1 MKKIPVTKEGLIELK
16 KKLDILKHIDRKRII
31 EAIKIAREHG
41 DLKENAEYHSAKEE
55 QFLIEKKIKELEEKI
70 FLANEID
77 ISFIKDVDKIMFGAT
92 VTLMELSKK
101 ISVSYKLVGEDESDI
116 KNNKIS
122 INSPLAR
129 ALILKSKNDIIDLE
143 TLNGV
148 IRYRIE
154 DIKYI

>member
-16 KKLDILKHIDRKRII
+16 KKLDILKTVDRKNVIS
-31 EAIKIAREHG
+31 AVKTAREHG
-41 DLKENAEYHSAKEE
+41 DLKENAEYHAAKEE

-77 ISFIKDVDKIMFGAT
+77 ISSIKDVTKIMFGAT
-92 VTLMELSKK
+92 VNIRNLSTDLLSK
-101 ISVSYKLVGEDESDI
+101 YKLVGEDEADI

-129 ALILKSKNDIIDLE
+129 VLILKSKNDVVNLD
-143 TLNGV
+143 TLSGL
-148 IRYRIE
+148 IKYRIE